1 MVAHP
6 YGVTLSN
13 DLSDTFA
20 IIHAEGAQGA
30 VINNASGSRLDFWG
44 NGIVPYVTPYEKN
57 QISIDP
63 SNLDLNVELS
73 ATEQEIIPRA
83 NSATLVKF
91 DTKTGRSLLFDIR
104 MSTGNPLQWLLKFW
118 MNMDSW
124 PDMSLRPGRYLPGD
138 SLKKVISALYGDQII
153 KTDVHLYIMLH
164 TIKMICN
171 LSSFL
176 FCVYSTLIRKNMK
189 RIFFIPLFLILLP
202 KLAVAGPDDYVPS
215 QIAVNTSTLPGVVIG
230 PADAHTYPRVIGELA
245 GTSNQYV
252 FNGGAIALMRGQF
265 TPALPKIGSITYTFH
280 QGNSRDS
287 SDFDIYDI
295 GVSGLGIIIGMAG
308 YWPATPLVPINS
320 SGIYIDPVGANTNP
334 NTYNGATAS
343 FGARLFVAFVATGRL
358 PNGYITIPTVQLG
371 TILLEAKRTSLNNKG
386 LTAPVMLNGGRIQ
399 VQSQT
404 CTMGQKNY
412 VVPLNTVYQ
421 SQFTSLYKEIQGG
434 KIDIHLQCPDG
445 TDVYATLTDASQP
458 VNRTDIL
465 TLSSESTAKGFGI
478 RLYKDSDVTAISYG
492 EDFRKEMAVNG
503 TSPIT
508 GER

>member
-1 MVAHP
+1 
-6 YGVTLSN
+6 
-13 DLSDTFA
+13 
-20 IIHAEGAQGA
+20 
-30 VINNASGSRLDFWG
+30 
-44 NGIVPYVTPYEKN
+44 
-57 QISIDP
+57 
-63 SNLDLNVELS
+63 
-73 ATEQEIIPRA
+73 
-83 NSATLVKF
+83 
-91 DTKTGRSLLFDIR
+91 
-104 MSTGNPLQWLLKFW
+104 
-118 MNMDSW
+118 
-124 PDMSLRPGRYLPGD
+124 
-138 SLKKVISALYGDQII
+138 
-153 KTDVHLYIMLH
+153 
-164 TIKMICN
+164 
-171 LSSFL
+171 
-176 FCVYSTLIRKNMK
+176 MK

-245 GTSNQYV
+245 GTSNRYV
-252 FNGGAIALMRGQF
+252 FNGGGLALMRGKF
-265 TPALPKIGSITYTFH
+265 TPALPKIGSIAYTFH
-280 QGNSRDS
+280 QGNSSDS

-308 YWPATPLVPINS
+308 YWPTTPLVPINS

-358 PNGYITIPTVQLG
+358 PNGYITIPTRQLG

-445 TDVYATLTDASQP
+445 IDVYATLTDASQP

-492 EDFRKEMAVNG
+492 EDSPVKEMAVNG